1 MESTNNMIDY
11 NLIVYI
17 GIVLMVLIFILF
29 IANEMNKR
37 KLDIELFKQQQQLRK
52 SIKLGQEMAID
63 LIDTRNKLN
72 HLRKEKNNDD
82 TNKSN

>member
-1 MESTNNMIDY
+1 MEGGFSMIDY

-17 GIVLMVLIFILF
+17 GIGLIFLIFILF

-37 KLDIELFKQQQQLRK
+37 KLDREQWLSNQLSK
-52 SIKLGQEMAID
+52 SF
-63 LIDTRNKLN
+63 
-72 HLRKEKNNDD
+72 EKGKNAN

>member
-1 MESTNNMIDY
+1 MIDY

-17 GIVLMVLIFILF
+17 GIGLIFLIFILF

-37 KLDIELFKQQQQLRK
+37 KKDIELFRQQQLNK
-52 SIKLGQEMAID
+52 SF
-63 LIDTRNKLN
+63 
-72 HLRKEKNNDD
+72 EKGKNAN

>member
-17 GIVLMVLIFILF
+17 GIVLMILIFILF
-29 IANEMNKR
+29 IANEIDKR
-37 KLDIELFKQQQQLRK
+37 KKDIELFKQQQLSK
-52 SIKLGQEMAID
+52 SF
-63 LIDTRNKLN
+63 
-72 HLRKEKNNDD
+72 EKAKNAN

>member
-1 MESTNNMIDY
+1 MIDY

-29 IANEMNKR
+29 IANEIDKR
-37 KLDIELFKQQQQLRK
+37 KKDIELFKQQQLSK
-52 SIKLGQEMAID
+52 SF
-63 LIDTRNKLN
+63 
-72 HLRKEKNNDD
+72 EKGKNAN